1 VLAKEIERAG
11 IPAVYVTSLP
21 TVATMIGAN
30 RIVRGPAITHPFGI
44 DEDER
49 RLGDDAAGGAVRLL
63 HRHADGPH
71 AELSDRGRASR
82 HRLLLDW

>member
-30 RIVRGPAITHPFGI
+30 RIVRGPAITHPFGL
-44 DEDER
+44 DEEER
-49 RLGDDAAGGAVRLL
+49 RRIV
-63 HRHADGPH
+63 
-71 AELSDRGRASR
+71 ERA
-82 HRLLLDW
+82 LDMLETDVEPTTVWEVDE

>member
-30 RIVRGPAITHPFGI
+30 RIVRGPAITHPFGL
-44 DEDER
+44 DEQER
-49 RLGDDAAGGAVRLL
+49 RRIV
-63 HRHADGPH
+63 
-71 AELSDRGRASR
+71 ERA
-82 HRLLLDW
+82 LDMLETDVEPTTVWEVDE

>member
-30 RIVRGPAITHPFGI
+30 RMVRGPAITHPFGL
-44 DEDER
+44 ERAER
-49 RLGDDAAGGAVRLL
+49 RRIVERALELL
-63 HRHADGPH
+63 ETDVEPNTVWEVKG
-71 AELSDRGRASR
+71 
-82 HRLLLDW
+82 

>member
-30 RIVRGPAITHPFGI
+30 RIVRGPAITHPFGL
-44 DEDER
+44 DEEDRRRIVER
-49 RLGDDAAGGAVRLL
+49 A
-63 HRHADGPH
+63 
-71 AELSDRGRASR
+71 
-82 HRLLLDW
+82 LDMLETDVEPTTVWEVGE